1 VWLRDKSGELAM
13 EQPRAIVTL
22 DRPAKYLVNV
32 GSVGQN
38 RDRDPRACYTIF
50 DTDNNVIQ
58 FRRISYDVR
67 ATQKKILA
75 AGSAQTARL
84 AAGARIVNL
93 NSYGISTSRSRRT
106 ARGDWRHRLI
116 IRKPAAC
123 IRGG

>member
-1 VWLRDKSGELAM
+1 M

-58 FRRISYDVR
+58 FRRIGYDVR
-67 ATQKKILA
+67 ATQEE
-75 AGSAQTARL
+75 
-84 AAGARIVNL
+84 NP
-93 NSYGISTSRSRRT
+93 RR
-106 ARGDWRHRLI
+106 RVCPNCSL
-116 IRKPAAC
+116 
-123 IRGG
+123 GGWSSDCEPE